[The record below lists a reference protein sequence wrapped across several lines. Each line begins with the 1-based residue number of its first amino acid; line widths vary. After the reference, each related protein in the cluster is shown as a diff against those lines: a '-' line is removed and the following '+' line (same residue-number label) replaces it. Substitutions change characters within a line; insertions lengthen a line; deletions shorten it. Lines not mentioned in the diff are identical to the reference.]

1 LKRREFLAAGV
12 AAAAVAAGCS
22 TSEMHQT
29 PPYLPT
35 PLPVV
40 DAMLRLAAVRQDDV
54 VYDLGCGDGRIV
66 LSAARYYGARGFGVD
81 IDPVLIDSANA
92 AARAEG
98 LESRARF
105 AVQDLFKTDLSEATV
120 VTLYLYPDMN
130 ARLLPKF
137 RSELRPG
144 TRIVS
149 HQYRIGDW
157 KPDQIEAPRFGNR
170 PHPIFLWVLP
180 RA

>member
-1 LKRREFLAAGV
+1 MKRREFVLAGLGGLA
-12 AAAAVAAGCS
+12 AAGCS
-22 TSEMHQT
+22 TAGLHQV

-40 DAMLRLAAVRQDDV
+40 DAMLQLAAVRQDDV

-66 LSAARYYGARGFGVD
+66 IAAARDYGARGFGVD
-81 IDPVLIDSANA
+81 VDPALIDAANA
-92 AARAEG
+92 SARAAG
-98 LESRARF
+98 VASRARF

-149 HQYRIGDW
+149 HQYRMGDW
-157 KPDQIEAPRFGNR
+157 DPDRSEAPRADGR
-170 PHPIFLWVLP
+170 PHPIFLWVVP